1 MLNMYFKTFRIKT
14 IETVNTFITGSKK
27 NEIKKPS
34 IWRDILITLNLKTKT
49 KTLFLHP
56 LPA

>member
-27 NEIKKPS
+27 NEIKKTS